1 MIVKINGKD
10 EAIEGG
16 INILELVR
24 FKNLIGENIVIE
36 HNLRI
41 VPKEEWP
48 EVNLNE
54 NDTIEI
60 VNFMGGG

>member
-1 MIVKINGKD
+1 MIVRINGRD
-10 EAIEGG
+10 EVIERK
-16 INILELVR
+16 INILELVKL
-24 FKNLIGENIVIE
+24 KNLIGENIVIE

-54 NDTIEI
+54 NDSIEI